1 MDFGIQSA
9 FWQVVGRLGLA
20 LLVGSALGIN
30 RNLRRKPAGIRTHAL
45 VALGTAL
52 ITLMIFE
59 GTGHDLAATSRV
71 VQGLVTGIGFLG
83 AGVII
88 HHDAEHRVEGL
99 TTAATV
105 WMTAI
110 FGIACGVGQGGVV
123 LVGLVFALGVLVCGL
138 PVERATARWLNRG
151 DSFEND
157 QGDTHHKR

>member
-9 FWQVVGRLGLA
+9 FWQIVGRLGLA

-45 VALGTAL
+45 VSLSTAVVTL
-52 ITLMIFE
+52 ITFE
-59 GTGHDLAATSRV
+59 STGHAADATSRV

-105 WMTAI
+105 WMAAI
-110 FGIACGVGQGGVV
+110 FGIACGVGQGGIV
-123 LVGLVFALGVLVCGL
+123 LVGLVFALGVLICGL
-138 PVERATARWLNRG
+138 PVERTMARWLNRR
-151 DSFEND
+151 DNLEND
-157 QGDTHHKR
+157 QGDT

>member
-9 FWQVVGRLGLA
+9 FWQIAGRLGLA
-20 LLVGSALGIN
+20 VLVGSALGIN

-45 VALGTAL
+45 VSLSTAMVTL
-52 ITLMIFE
+52 IAFE
-59 GTGHDLAATSRV
+59 STGHDPAATSRV
-71 VQGLVTGIGFLG
+71 VQGLVTGVGFLG

-110 FGIACGVGQGGVV
+110 FGIACGVGQSGIV
-123 LVGLVFALGVLVCGL
+123 LVGLVFALGVLICGRS
-138 PVERATARWLNRG
+138 VEHTMARWLNRG
-151 DSFEND
+151 DNFDSN
-157 QGDTHHKR
+157 